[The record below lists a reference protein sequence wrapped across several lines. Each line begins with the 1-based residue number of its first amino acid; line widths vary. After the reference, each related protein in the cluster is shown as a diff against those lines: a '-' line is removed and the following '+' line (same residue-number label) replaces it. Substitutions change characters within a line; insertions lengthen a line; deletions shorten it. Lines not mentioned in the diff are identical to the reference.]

1 MLLSLN
7 RKEFSMTR
15 LQSLRRT
22 ALATVLSGMLG
33 FGGSA
38 AADVYTELPSLNL
51 DLAQELAMATVQS
64 CRDDGHQ
71 VSAVVVDRSGND
83 RVVMRDDRA
92 APQTISIAGDKARA
106 SVMSGLDSGDF
117 VANREDIRDEMNN
130 VDGILML
137 DGAILI
143 EAAGRMLGAVGV
155 SGAPG
160 GDLDRAC
167 AEEGMEAIREELDFA
182 M

>member
-1 MLLSLN
+1 
-7 RKEFSMTR
+7 MTR

-22 ALATVLSGMLG
+22 ALATLLSALLG
-33 FGGSA
+33 LGGTA
-38 AADVYTELPSLNL
+38 TADVYTEQASLNL